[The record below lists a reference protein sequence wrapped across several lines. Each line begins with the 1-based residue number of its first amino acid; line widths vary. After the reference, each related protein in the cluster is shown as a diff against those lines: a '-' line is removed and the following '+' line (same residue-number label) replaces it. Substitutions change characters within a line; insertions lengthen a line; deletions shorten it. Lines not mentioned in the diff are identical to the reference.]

1 VFYWIYDFSSLSLAL
16 IFSAACLTFAWLGL
30 VVSRPVV
37 RRLMG
42 PEPGRNDLVSY
53 FLSAYGV
60 FYGLM
65 LGLIAVVTYQ
75 NYSEVDHSVVREAS
89 TLGALYRD
97 ISTYP
102 EPLRGKLQSQLREY
116 ARFVIEE
123 SWPMQKRGIN
133 PEGGRRRVTT
143 FQLDL
148 CSFKPSDR
156 SEEILHAE
164 AIRQFNNFIEARR
177 VRLHNV
183 TTGLPAVM
191 WWVVVIGAALNI
203 SILWL
208 FSVDRLAI
216 HLVLS
221 GILAVF
227 IGLMLFLIASMD
239 NPFRGPGGIS
249 PDAYEIIQKSWEQ
262 SEL

>member
-1 VFYWIYDFSSLSLAL
+1 MFYWIYDLPTWLMAVLLSLTCFAFAWMGLL
-16 IFSAACLTFAWLGL
+16 IF
-30 VVSRPVV
+30 RPFV

-65 LGLIAVVTYQ
+65 LGLIAVVTYE
-75 NYSEVDHSVVREAS
+75 NFSEVDHSVVREAS

-97 ISTYP
+97 VSNYP
-102 EPLRGKLQSQLREY
+102 EPLRSNLQGQLREY

-123 SWPMQKRGIN
+123 SWPLQKQGIN
-133 PEGGRRRVTT
+133 PEGGKKRVST
-143 FQLDL
+143 FQIDL
-148 CSFKPSDR
+148 CGFQPATKSQ
-156 SEEILHAE
+156 EILHAE
-164 AIRQFNNFIEARR
+164 SIRQFNNFVESRR

-191 WWVVVIGAALNI
+191 WWVVVVGAALNI
-203 SILWL
+203 SLLWL
-208 FSVDRLAI
+208 FSVDRLLI
-216 HLVLS
+216 HL
-221 GILAVF
+221 ILAGVLAMF

-239 NPFRGPGGIS
+239 NPFRGQAGIA
-249 PDAYEIIQKSWEQ
+249 PDAYELIRQSWEQ
-262 SEL
+262 SEM